1 MKYIHTKQHGKYDC
15 GLACISSILKF
26 YGYNYGINYLT
37 DFTVVKKGYNLKDLL
52 SVLRNFEFLTYKPV
66 EVDKNRLDIVFDNI
80 STPCIALV
88 NENNE
93 GHYIVIYKK
102 KRGKLIISDPKNKQ
116 ITAIKMGIITFQKSF
131 SGVLLMIEPCCLVQ
145 NKSTESSN
153 DFVHR

>member
-102 KRGKLIISDPKNKQ
+102 KRGKLIISDPKISRLQQLKW
-116 ITAIKMGIITFQKSF
+116 ITFQNLF
-131 SGVLLMIEPCCLVQ
+131 QGFI
-145 NKSTESSN
+145 N
-153 DFVHR
+153 D

>member
-80 STPCIALV
+80 STPCIVLV

-116 ITAIKMGIITFQKSF
+116 ITAI
-131 SGVLLMIEPCCLVQ
+131 
-145 NKSTESSN
+145 N
-153 DFVHR
+153 

>member
-1 MKYIHTKQHGKYDC
+1 M
-15 GLACISSILKF
+15 
-26 YGYNYGINYLT
+26 
-37 DFTVVKKGYNLKDLL
+37 

-102 KRGKLIISDPKNKQ
+102 KRGKLIISDPKINKLQ
-116 ITAIKMGIITFQKSF
+116 QLKWITFQNLF
-131 SGVLLMIEPCCLVQ
+131 QG
-145 NKSTESSN
+145 
-153 DFVHR
+153 FY